1 MGAKVIVHAPTRL
14 LPLLRGCPGI
24 DQLIGDDEPV
34 PPFDEHASLLS
45 LPGILKNDLNSIPA
59 HVPYLYADAELV
71 ESWKARLAAVNGFRI
86 GINWHGRGG
95 QGDFRLRDMP
105 LELFAGIADISAVSL
120 ISLQM
125 GEGQGQLLGS
135 ALRNRILNLGNE
147 VDTVAGAFMDTAA
160 IMKNLDLVISSD
172 TSVAHLAGALGVL
185 VWVGLPHMPNWRWL
199 LNRTDSPWYPTM
211 RLFRQRSPG
220 DWAGVFAEMKTVLN
234 ETRL

>member
-1 MGAKVIVHAPTRL
+1 
-14 LPLLRGCPGI
+14 
-24 DQLIGDDEPV
+24 
-34 PPFDEHASLLS
+34 EHASLLS

-59 HVPYLYADAELV
+59 HVPYLYADAKLV
-71 ESWKARLAAVNGFRI
+71 ASWKARLAAVNGFRI

-147 VDTVAGAFMDTAA
+147 VDTVDGAFMDTA
-160 IMKNLDLVISSD
+160 
-172 TSVAHLAGALGVL
+172 
-185 VWVGLPHMPNWRWL
+185 
-199 LNRTDSPWYPTM
+199 
-211 RLFRQRSPG
+211 
-220 DWAGVFAEMKTVLN
+220 
-234 ETRL
+234 